1 MTGSGFAN
9 PSDEEIAAL
18 LRSAR
23 TIAVVGAS
31 SKTHR
36 PSYRIF
42 AYLQDAGYR
51 VLPVNPNET
60 EVQGVAA
67 YASLDEIEEPVDLVD
82 VFRRAEETA
91 DVAKSAVGAGSKAL
105 WLQLGIANGEAAR
118 IAGDAGLQVVMDRCI
133 AVEHS
138 RLGVGKR

>member
-1 MTGSGFAN
+1 M
-9 PSDEEIAAL
+9 
-18 LRSAR
+18 
-23 TIAVVGAS
+23 
-31 SKTHR
+31 
-36 PSYRIF
+36 
-42 AYLQDAGYR
+42 
-51 VLPVNPNET
+51 NPNET

-91 DVAKSAVGAGSKAL
+91 DVAKSAVGAGAKAL